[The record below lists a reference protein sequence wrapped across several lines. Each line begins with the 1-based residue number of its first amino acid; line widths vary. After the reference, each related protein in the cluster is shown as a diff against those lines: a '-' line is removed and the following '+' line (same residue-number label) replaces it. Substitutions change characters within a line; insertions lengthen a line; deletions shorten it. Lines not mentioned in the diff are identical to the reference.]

1 MSFDVFFAVSP
12 VTLIDSLAD
21 SPVLEK
27 NDKNAEK
34 LLSGHFHTSQSF
46 HKFEKSNINLYAK
59 IENW

>member
-21 SPVLEK
+21 SPVLAK

-34 LLSGHFHTSQSF
+34 LLSGHF
-46 HKFEKSNINLYAK
+46 SNRMRRIFY
-59 IENW
+59 IV